1 MGGERI
7 SRKRKQTKKQAGKG
21 WLESEK
27 KTECIKYNKK
37 RKKNIDIE
45 KEQNVT
51 QKKTKED
58 IKGYKTITEK
68 KTKKQKKKSI
78 KHFFKYKIKKNRIL
92 FIFKVLYYKL

>member
-1 MGGERI
+1 MMGGERI

-45 KEQNVT
+45 KE
-51 QKKTKED
+51 D
-58 IKGYKTITEK
+58 
-68 KTKKQKKKSI
+68 SR
-78 KHFFKYKIKKNRIL
+78 FF
-92 FIFKVLYYKL
+92 FFG